1 MQHIFWILT
10 GQLAGRPGPSR
21 EPWDL
26 GELSRAGFSAIL
38 SLDDREI
45 EPRSIAAAGFSHE
58 LVKLPEQ
65 LPADDVV
72 TQECISKLPTAYQFI
87 RKNILNGNTVLVHC
101 VGGRDRT
108 GMVLAYYLCATLGLS
123 PEEGIARV
131 RDVRPEALDALA
143 PGWEDMALRV
153 MSKLLGKI

>member
-1 MQHIFWILT
+1 MKYVFWILT
-10 GQLAGRPGPSR
+10 RQLAGRPGPSR

-26 GELSRAGFSAIL
+26 GELSKAGFSSIL

-45 EPRSIAAAGFSHE
+45 DPRSIVAAGFSHK
-58 LVKLPEQ
+58 LVKLPER
-65 LPADDVV
+65 LPADDVIMN
-72 TQECISKLPTAYQFI
+72 ECIRKLPTAYRFM

-108 GMVLAYYLCATLGLS
+108 GMVLAYYLCATFGFS

-143 PGWEDMALRV
+143 PGWENMALQV
-153 MSKLLGKI
+153 MRKLLGKI